1 MTGLKVVNCLLL
13 QHYLENRTLKNQI
26 GMEYKLDRSSFTMQ
40 TFQEADRTNVF
51 PVEMPYGQRLQE
63 AYFLSLQAYGYTADD
78 QPKLDRSVFSCRK
91 LDAKLFWP
99 ICPLGSGQSLYDFEQ
114 FTAASFL

>member
-91 LDAKLFWP
+91 LDA
-99 ICPLGSGQSLYDFEQ
+99 
-114 FTAASFL
+114 